1 MKLQIGNVVRLKRGR
16 RQMTVVANEK
26 AGESSGVVTTKW
38 FDSKNRLRSVPV
50 AELHRAY
57 SRGRYAKMN
66 GWERLTPY
74 TCEPKNHYWLRGYDG
89 LPMEQNQ

>member
-1 MKLQIGNVVRLKRGR
+1 MPVALASPDIAAKSSVSIGERKYKL
-16 RQMTVVANEK
+16 
-26 AGESSGVVTTKW
+26 
-38 FDSKNRLRSVPV
+38 VPV

-89 LPMEQNQ
+89 LPMEAESR